1 MATLRKNGQQPSCEP
16 CRTSKLRCDHTTPV
30 CQRCVARNRAE
41 QCVYHPC
48 PLTKPRDM
56 RQRKEQIRAK
66 RNSFAAEPTTVN
78 NTTTTELL
86 DWVEKAPSVLSRSS
100 RRAHT
105 AGEVLADSGFLTP
118 ISASKSSD
126 DVYRSLESRANS
138 MSDTCAPRVDH
149 KDVEIGAQILAF
161 FEHLSLFAEV
171 IDLRFDIFDGSVY
184 SPHLIRQSLAL
195 LKLLYREAL
204 GGTGA
209 NGRQSRLLTLSRT
222 IFQNT
227 AKAIETHP
235 EMTLSEYVP
244 LIAARWDTIGLVFAL
259 LGTATYQINQ
269 NDPVLKRE
277 GIPGKD
283 KHGLRKIAMAA
294 SDMCIQFSHKL
305 GAMTDPLFWATLQRT
320 VFLFEMHGSADYRSW
335 QALGEVAS
343 MVFALGLHQGKV
355 DERAPFFLSEFRAR
369 AMVCAYAMDKDISTI
384 LARPPRICSRYCN
397 FRFPLDLDW
406 VDVVADAP
414 VRDAAIQRL
423 GPDGWDTQDH
433 TGHECS
439 RPRATLLSLILRE
452 MILEVSLSYTVDNL
466 QEMVKKIRHESN
478 QMRMRLPDFLQWS
491 PDNKDLPLMAASLHL
506 EFLNSELILSQTIA
520 KLTGETPESLIGTS
534 RQILTVLLDSIAR
547 QLRTGHV
554 NHLLICDFSYIGLPA
569 AAALSKELLY
579 RSHNPSPPGEVSPF
593 PRSEIIQN
601 LSIFAAHLEA
611 FLPNRESDADTLRK
625 GLQSV
630 RSTLDAVLNQPTS
643 FAQSNGIFPSL
654 PPADGT
660 ALPGQNIPVADDV
673 QGLDFTAFWEEFE
686 FDWEGD
692 RRVLFS

>member
-1 MATLRKNGQQPSCEP
+1 MATLRKNGQLPSCEP

-41 QCVYHPC
+41 RCVYHPC
-48 PLTKPRDM
+48 PLTKPRDT
-56 RQRKEQIRAK
+56 RQRKEQVRAK
-66 RNSFAAEPTTVN
+66 RNSSTTEPPSVN
-78 NTTTTELL
+78 NTDRTELF
-86 DWVEKAPSVLSRSS
+86 DWVERAPSVLLRSS
-100 RRAHT
+100 RPAHPP
-105 AGEVLADSGFLTP
+105 GDVLADSGFG
-118 ISASKSSD
+118 SKASD
-126 DVYRSLESRANS
+126 DVSLSLDSRAQS
-138 MSDTCAPRVDH
+138 LSDACAPQVDS

-184 SPHLIRQSLAL
+184 SPHLMRQSLAL
-195 LKLLYREAL
+195 LKSLYREAL
-204 GGTGA
+204 GGTGV
-209 NGRQSRLLTLSRT
+209 NGRQSRLLAWSRA

-227 AKAIETHP
+227 ARAIDTHP
-235 EMTLSEYVP
+235 EMTLSEYVA
-244 LIAARWDTIGLVFAL
+244 LITARWDTIGLVFAL

-269 NDPVLKRE
+269 HDSVLKRE
-277 GIPGKD
+277 GMPGKD

-294 SDMCIQFSHKL
+294 SDMCIQFTQNL
-305 GAMTDPLFWATLQRT
+305 GAMSDPLFWATIQRT
-320 VFLFEMHGSADYRSW
+320 VFLFKMHGFA
-335 QALGEVAS
+335 EVANL
-343 MVFALGLHQGKV
+343 VFALGLHQGKV
-355 DERAPFFLSEFRAR
+355 DERAPFFLSEMRAR

-406 VDVVADAP
+406 ADVVADAP

-433 TGHECS
+433 TGRECS
-439 RPRATLLSLILRE
+439 RPRATLLSFILRE

-466 QEMVKKIRHESN
+466 EEM
-478 QMRMRLPDFLQWS
+478 
-491 PDNKDLPLMAASLHL
+491 
-506 EFLNSELILSQTIA
+506 LILSQAIA
-520 KLTGETPESLIGTS
+520 KLTGETPESLIATS
-534 RQILTVLLDSIAR
+534 RQILTVLLDAIAR

-569 AAALSKELLY
+569 AAALSKELLH
-579 RSHNPSPPGEVSPF
+579 RSHNPPLPGEVSPF

-601 LSIFAAHLEA
+601 LSVFAAHLEA

-630 RSTLDAVLNQPTS
+630 RTTLDAVLNQPTF
-643 FAQSNGIFPSL
+643 FAPSNGTLML

-660 ALPGQNIPVADDV
+660 ALPGQNISIADEG
-673 QGLDFTAFWEEFE
+673 QGLDFTAFWEDFE
-686 FDWEGD
+686 FDWAGD